1 MDESIRFMGFILVYV
16 SLFLPGWALSLQ
28 GLEFVLISCICSSN
42 HTWSNVRIYSYFR
55 LKFIS
60 YKHWT
65 KISNWFAW
73 ARGDVNTVQVWPILN
88 FSATCPTE
96 KYCRRAGGGANRY
109 SGGVPPS
116 ELLWRRPPPRSKIFL
131 NKFFNPRSGLLRRFD
146 NLSIS
151 LLCIAFFVRLCRCGN
166 SLRFHK
172 KEGLHKLFFT
182 SLSLYLWYSGG
193 PPKVAVPLLLS
204 TLVAVLRSQGFIIT
218 NLDYHRPLS
227 VLSNKLWESFDCTP
241 PQETID
247 SLVSPT
253 VAALRSQ
260 GCAKTY

>member
-1 MDESIRFMGFILVYV
+1 MPLV
-16 SLFLPGWALSLQ
+16 Q
-28 GLEFVLISCICSSN
+28 Q
-42 HTWSNVRIYSYFR
+42 
-55 LKFIS
+55 K
-60 YKHWT
+60 
-65 KISNWFAW
+65 
-73 ARGDVNTVQVWPILN
+73 NT
-88 FSATCPTE
+88 
-96 KYCRRAGGGANRY
+96 AGGQEGVQIVTPVGYPPRSY
-109 SGGVPPS
+109 SG
-116 ELLWRRPPPRSKIFL
+116 EDPPRSKIFL

-227 VLSNKLWESFDCTP
+227 VLSNKL
-241 PQETID
+241 
-247 SLVSPT
+247 
-253 VAALRSQ
+253 
-260 GCAKTY
+260 